1 MNFKMILINL
11 RDWAENVFKLVA
23 YAIIFY
29 FVVKTISF
37 EYREN
42 KKEYIKDKHVRR
54 RNRNTH

>member
-11 RDWAENVFKLVA
+11 RDWTENVFKLVA

-29 FVVKTISF
+29 FVFKTISF

-54 RNRNTH
+54 HNRNTH